1 MLASRKR
8 LESAPLENGVTKTL
22 FGEIAATLALSWP
35 IVLTNVA
42 VNFMTTTDV
51 MFLGRLSP
59 DALAAGA
66 LGFNCYMP
74 PFLFCVGVVSAAA
87 PLAAE
92 RIGHDRRDVAG
103 VRTVGHQALLSALLL
118 CLPFWALFWN
128 AGRLLGALGE
138 PPALASLAGTYMHGL
153 QWALLPALLYMAARS
168 TLAALNRVRPVLAAG
183 LIAVGANALFNYAL
197 VFGHFGLP
205 ALGAFGSGLSTTL
218 SQALMFALLVG
229 YSVLDPKLRP
239 HKLMTSRWRFER
251 HAFAALWRLG
261 GPIGFFIAL
270 EVATFAVSAL
280 AMGLIG
286 APQLEAHTV
295 ALNIAATAF
304 MVPLGLGMA
313 ATVRVGHAF
322 GARDPAGVS
331 RAGWTALAM
340 AMAFVAA
347 SALTMALAP
356 RLLISAF
363 LDPNDPR
370 NAPTLGYAVAFVR
383 MAGVFQLADGA
394 QAALSNMLRG
404 VHDSRVPL
412 AMALLGYWGIGAPA
426 GFALAFLTPLGGLG
440 LWIGMALG
448 LTAVAAMLYA
458 RWRAKERQGFPQ
470 PA

>member
-1 MLASRKR
+1 MNTIRK
-8 LESAPLENGVTKTL
+8 
-22 FGEIAATLALSWP
+22 EIAATLALSWP

-51 MFLGRLSP
+51 MFMGRLSP
-59 DALAAGA
+59 EALAAGA
-66 LGFNCYMP
+66 LGFNIYIP
-74 PFLFCVGVVSAAA
+74 PLLFCIGVVSAAA

-92 RIGHDRRDVAG
+92 RLGADLHDVAG

-118 CLPFWALFWN
+118 CLPFWVLFWN
-128 AGRLLGALGE
+128 TEAILHALGE
-138 PPALASLAGTYMHGL
+138 PPALAALAGTYMRGL

-168 TLAALNRVRPVLAAG
+168 TLAALNRVRPVLVAG
-183 LIAVGANALFNYAL
+183 LLAVAANALLNYAL

-205 ALGAFGSGLSTTL
+205 ALGVFGSGLATTL

-229 YSVLDPKLRP
+229 YSLLDPHLRP
-239 HKLMTSRWRFER
+239 HRLMTSRWRFDR
-251 HAFAALWRLG
+251 RAFVALWRLG

-270 EVATFAVSAL
+270 EVATFACSAL

-331 RAGWTALAM
+331 RAGWTAFAM
-340 AMAFVAA
+340 MLAFVFA

-363 LDPNDPR
+363 LDIDDPR
-370 NAPTLGYAVAFVR
+370 NAASLGFALAFVR
-383 MAGVFQLADGA
+383 VAAIFQLADGA

-404 VHDSRVPL
+404 VQDSRVPL
-412 AMALLGYWGIGAPA
+412 AIALLGYWGIGVPV
-426 GFALAFLTPLGGLG
+426 GFSLAFLTPLGGLG
-440 LWIGMALG
+440 LWVGLATG
-448 LTAVAAMLYA
+448 LTAVALMLLF
-458 RWRAKERQGFPQ
+458 RWRAKERIGFRM
-470 PA
+470 A